1 MQKMMLVSE
10 ITHNIKVSVECVFSS
25 PHSQPLRNQFIFFYH
40 ITIENLGE
48 FSVRLL
54 RRKWIIVDAHG
65 SERQVEGEGVVGV
78 QPSIPPQE
86 QHEYSS
92 SCMLSTPFGVMRGT
106 YTFERL
112 MDGELFEVTIPQF
125 KMEVPYLLS

>member
-1 MQKMMLVSE
+1 MVVSE

-25 PHSQPLRNQFIFFYH
+25 QHSMPLQNQFTFFYN
-40 ITIENLGE
+40 ITIENLGD

-78 QPSIPPQE
+78 QPSIPPQDL
-86 QHEYSS
+86 HEYTS
-92 SCMLSTPFGVMRGT
+92 SCLLSTPFGVMRGS

-112 MDGELFEVTIPQF
+112 LDGQLFSVIIPEF
-125 KMEVPYLLS
+125 KLEVPYLLS

>member
-1 MQKMMLVSE
+1 MVTE

-25 PHSQPLRNQFIFFYH
+25 QHSSVLQNQFAFFYH
-40 ITIENLGE
+40 ITIENLGD

-65 SERQVEGEGVVGV
+65 SERQVEGEGVVGI
-78 QPSIPPQE
+78 QPSIPPAD
-86 QHEYSS
+86 QHEYTS
-92 SCMLSTPFGVMRGT
+92 SCMLSTPFGVMRGN

-112 MDGELFEVTIPQF
+112 MDGQLFTVSVPEF
-125 KMEVPYLLS
+125 KLEVPYLLS

>member
-1 MQKMMLVSE
+1 MVTE

-25 PHSQPLRNQFIFFYH
+25 QHSSIPQNQFAFFYH
-40 ITIENLGE
+40 ITIENLGD

-65 SERQVEGEGVVGV
+65 SERQVEGEGVVGI
-78 QPSIPPQE
+78 QPSIPPAD
-86 QHEYSS
+86 QHEYTS
-92 SCMLSTPFGVMRGT
+92 SCMLSTPFGVMRGN

-112 MDGELFEVTIPQF
+112 MDGQLFTVSIPEF
-125 KMEVPYLLS
+125 KLEVPYLLS

>member
-1 MQKMMLVSE
+1 MVSE

-25 PHSQPLRNQFIFFYH
+25 QHSSVLQNQFTFFYH
-40 ITIENLGE
+40 ITIENLGD

-78 QPSIPPQE
+78 QPSLPPSD
-86 QHEYSS
+86 QHEYTS
-92 SCMLSTPFGVMRGT
+92 SCLLSTPFGVMRGN

-112 MDGELFEVTIPQF
+112 MDGQLFTVSIPEF
-125 KMEVPYLLS
+125 KLEVPYLLS

>member
-1 MQKMMLVSE
+1 MVSE

-25 PHSQPLRNQFIFFYH
+25 QHSSVLQNQFTFFYH
-40 ITIENLGE
+40 ITIENLGD

-78 QPSIPPQE
+78 QPSLPPSD
-86 QHEYSS
+86 QHEYTS
-92 SCMLSTPFGVMRGT
+92 SCLMSTPFGVMRGN

-112 MDGELFEVTIPQF
+112 MDGQLFTVSIPEF
-125 KMEVPYLLS
+125 KLEVPYLLS

>member
-1 MQKMMLVSE
+1 HS
-10 ITHNIKVSVECVFSS
+10 SVL
-25 PHSQPLRNQFIFFYH
+25 QNQFAFFYH
-40 ITIENLGE
+40 ITIENLGD

-78 QPSIPPQE
+78 QPSLPPSD
-86 QHEYSS
+86 QHEYTS
-92 SCMLSTPFGVMRGT
+92 SCLLSTPFGVMRGN

-112 MDGELFEVTIPQF
+112 MDGQLFTVSIPEF
-125 KMEVPYLLS
+125 KLEVPYLLS